1 MVVSGLDETECVGKV
16 QKILA
21 VRMLLSSSSS
31 PKPSIMVFNI
41 FRITLIHLNSSA
53 IFITLRPNYDIF
65 IMNSVKTNFSSML
78 SFTFHIYAILNTPQS
93 SLKTRR
99 ICSYNA
105 HSAAL
110 LQKRVR
116 RHGFF
121 YYFIAELRARE
132 RSHIA

>member
-21 VRMLLSSSSS
+21 LRLLLSSSSS

-65 IMNSVKTNFSSML
+65 IMNSVKTDFSVL
-78 SFTFHIYAILNTPQS
+78 SFTFHIHSILKHAPMLSQNS
-93 SLKTRR
+93 
-99 ICSYNA
+99 
-105 HSAAL
+105 
-110 LQKRVR
+110 
-116 RHGFF
+116 
-121 YYFIAELRARE
+121 
-132 RSHIA
+132 